1 MDKTKHYKNR
11 LEISEIRFEAIART
25 ATDSIVIS
33 DEDSVI
39 VFANKKTYEI
49 FGYEKGELLGANIG
63 ILMPESYRKGHEAG
77 VNRYV
82 SSGIPKLIG
91 HTIEI
96 EGLRKD
102 GTVFPIELSLSSW
115 QEEGKHFFCGII
127 RDITKR
133 KIAYKEREEVNRK
146 LQEKQNRLEA
156 ANEELQA
163 FHEEL
168 TAANEEL
175 QASQEE
181 LKAAN
186 NELLKKEVL
195 LTNWNNDLEEKV
207 KERTLQIE
215 QQKEWLHNLIMQVP
229 ALIGLLSGRE
239 GKITLC
245 NPFLRK
251 LWGDRDIEGKTVRE
265 AFPELE
271 GQGYFELLESVFDTG
286 EPVARSE
293 FPAMI
298 DRHNNGELEEAFFNF
313 IYAPYYDTKGEIE
326 GVIAYGEDATKQV
339 LARQVV
345 EKSASRF
352 HFMAD
357 AMPQKVW
364 TANADGNVD
373 YFNKKWLEYAG
384 LTFEELKDWGWK
396 DIIHPDD
403 WEENERVWLRSIQTG
418 DDFQLE
424 HRFKR
429 KDGQYRWH
437 LSRGL
442 AHRNEHGE
450 ISMWVGTNTD
460 IHDQRLA
467 QEKLLKTK
475 AELRKSNEELKKKN
489 NDLDNFIY
497 TASHDLKSPISNLE
511 GLINLLKPNLNKKV
525 SDKESLMLEMMEKS
539 IFRLR
544 KTISD
549 LTEITKAQKGE
560 GEPPEEVFFAEILED
575 VKSDLANEIKSS
587 AVHLQEEIEV
597 PKIIYSRNNLRSI
610 IFNLISNAIKY
621 RSPDRPLVVKIHSYK
636 EKEIVCLEVSD
647 NGVGLSEQQLPKL
660 FTMFKRLHT
669 HVEGTGIGLYIL
681 KRIVENNGGSIE
693 VASELD
699 KGTSFK
705 VLFRQREK

>member
-1 MDKTKHYKNR
+1 M
-11 LEISEIRFEAIART
+11 
-25 ATDSIVIS
+25 
-33 DEDSVI
+33 
-39 VFANKKTYEI
+39 
-49 FGYEKGELLGANIG
+49 
-63 ILMPESYRKGHEAG
+63 
-77 VNRYV
+77 
-82 SSGIPKLIG
+82 
-91 HTIEI
+91 
-96 EGLRKD
+96 
-102 GTVFPIELSLSSW
+102 
-115 QEEGKHFFCGII
+115 
-127 RDITKR
+127 
-133 KIAYKEREEVNRK
+133 
-146 LQEKQNRLEA
+146 EA

-168 TAANEEL
+168 SAANEEL

-181 LKAAN
+181 LKAVN
-186 NELLKKEVL
+186 SELLEKEIL
-195 LTNWNNDLEEKV
+195 LTNWNNELEKKV
-207 KERTLQIE
+207 KERTLLIE
-215 QQKEWLHNLIMQVP
+215 QQREWLENLFMQVP
-229 ALIGLLSGRE
+229 AIIGLLTGKE

-245 NPFLRK
+245 NPALRK
-251 LWGDRDIEGKTVRE
+251 LWGDRDMDGKTMRE
-265 AFPELE
+265 AWPELE
-271 GQGYFELLESVFDTG
+271 GQGYFELIENVFSTGKSV
-286 EPVARSE
+286 VRSE
-293 FPAMI
+293 YPALL
-298 DRHNNGELEEAFFNF
+298 DRHNTGALEEAFFNF
-313 IYAPYYDTKGEIE
+313 VYAPYFDTKGKIE
-326 GVIAYGEDATKQV
+326 GVIIYGEDVTE
-339 LARQVV
+339 QVV
-345 EKSASRF
+345 ARKVMEESASRF

-364 TANADGNVD
+364 TARADGNVD
-373 YFNKKWLEYAG
+373 YFNKKWLEYTG
-384 LTFEELKDWGWK
+384 LTFDELKDWGWK
-396 DIIHPDD
+396 AIVHPKD
-403 WEENERVWLRSIQTG
+403 WEENERVWLRSIRTG

-442 AHRNEHGE
+442 AQRNENGE

-467 QEKLLKTK
+467 QEKLLMTK

-511 GLINLLKPNLNKKV
+511 GLINLLKPNLNNKV
-525 SDKESLMLEMMEKS
+525 SEKENLMLEMMEKS

-575 VKSDLANEIKSS
+575 VKSDLANEIGRSGLI
-587 AVHLQEEIEV
+587 LQVETGI
-597 PKIIYSRNNLRSI
+597 PKIVYSRNNLRCI
-610 IFNLISNAIKY
+610 IFNLLSNAIKY
-621 RSPDRPLVVKIHSYK
+621 RSPERSLVVKICTFM
-636 EKEIVCLEVSD
+636 EKESVGLEVSD

-681 KRIVENNGGSIE
+681 KRIVENNGGRIE

-705 VLFRQREK
+705 ILFQ